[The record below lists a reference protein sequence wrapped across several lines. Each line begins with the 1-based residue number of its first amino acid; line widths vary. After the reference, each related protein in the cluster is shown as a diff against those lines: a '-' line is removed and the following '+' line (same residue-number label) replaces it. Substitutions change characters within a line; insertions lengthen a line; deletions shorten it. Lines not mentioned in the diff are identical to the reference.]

1 MHFGRAFSYLVS
13 LVLIAFAFAACDPAP
28 ARVLNQDEKRA
39 DMLWLFA
46 MLDQN
51 YAPRELKEANFG
63 FDYAALKDK
72 YLQEAL
78 ATTTN
83 PSFYAVIHRFVGEFH
98 DPHTSSMLM
107 ASS

>member
-1 MHFGRAFSYLVS
+1 MHFGRACSYLVS

-51 YAPRELKEANFG
+51 YAPRELKEARA
-63 FDYAALKDK
+63 DISPKVRCHA
-72 YLQEAL
+72 
-78 ATTTN
+78 
-83 PSFYAVIHRFVGEFH
+83 
-98 DPHTSSMLM
+98 TSSTISTECRGSICRM
-107 ASS
+107 SI